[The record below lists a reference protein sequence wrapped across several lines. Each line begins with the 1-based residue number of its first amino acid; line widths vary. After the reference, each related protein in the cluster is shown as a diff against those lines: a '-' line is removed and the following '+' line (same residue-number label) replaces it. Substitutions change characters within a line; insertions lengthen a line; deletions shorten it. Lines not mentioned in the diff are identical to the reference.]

1 MRRSF
6 LRWTLA
12 AFGLALLLAGCG
24 PDAPAEEPAP
34 EATPADVE
42 VVSTDGAPRIHFPV
56 EVLDLGELV
65 QGETG
70 KGSFVVQN
78 TGEADLA
85 LERAKGS

>member
-1 MRRSF
+1 MRPW

-12 AFGLALLLAGCG
+12 ALALALLLAGCG
-24 PDAPAEEPAP
+24 GDEPAG
-34 EATPADVE
+34 EAQAETEAAAAPVASADG
-42 VVSTDGAPRIHFPV
+42 DPKIHFPV
-56 EVLDLGELV
+56 EVLDLGELA

-70 KGSFVVQN
+70 TGKVVVQN